1 MSTLQPHAAS
11 LSPFDDFVASDFL
24 ALSSHM
30 NSCQQAGGKFFR
42 VRFLLEM
49 LHGLA
54 APRIVTSAAVV
65 TTCLIAVFM
74 LA

>member
-1 MSTLQPHAAS
+1 MSTTQPQSATTAS
-11 LSPFDDFVASDFL
+11 FDDFVASDFL

-30 NSCQQAGGKFFR
+30 NACQQAGGKLLR
-42 VRFLLEM
+42 VRFLLDV

-65 TTCLIAVFM
+65 STCLFAVFM